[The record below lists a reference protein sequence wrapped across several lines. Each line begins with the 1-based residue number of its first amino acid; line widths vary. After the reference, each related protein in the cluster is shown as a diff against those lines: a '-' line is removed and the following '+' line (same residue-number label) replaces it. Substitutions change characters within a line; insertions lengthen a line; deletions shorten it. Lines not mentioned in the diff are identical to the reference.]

1 MIILGSPSTALTIKS
16 IILQLTP
23 PIRRQLFYNLY
34 NSFQIYL
41 INLTLCTAA
50 VSNNFKQKGT

>member
-1 MIILGSPSTALTIKS
+1 MIILGSLGTALTIKS

-23 PIRRQLFYNLY
+23 LIRLQLFYNLY

-41 INLTLCTAA
+41 INLTLCSAA